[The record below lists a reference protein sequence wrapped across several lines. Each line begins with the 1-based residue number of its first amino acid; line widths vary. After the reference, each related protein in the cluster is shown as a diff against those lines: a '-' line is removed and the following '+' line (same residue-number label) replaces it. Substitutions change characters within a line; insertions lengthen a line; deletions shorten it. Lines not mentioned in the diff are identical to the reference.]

1 MGLKFIPFV
10 EKLLKLS
17 KMANLYISLFDF
29 QTRWK
34 THTDIQ
40 ISFSK
45 KKKNEKWIN
54 WHFCKLNLPC

>member
-10 EKLLKLS
+10 EKLLQFS

-40 ISFSK
+40 I
-45 KKKNEKWIN
+45 
-54 WHFCKLNLPC
+54 

>member
-34 THTDIQ
+34 THYYRHSNFIFQ
-40 ISFSK
+40 K
-45 KKKNEKWIN
+45 EEKWKMY
-54 WHFCKLNLPC
+54 KLTLLQT